1 MEWGLPPWI
10 HTKIG
15 LVILLVIYHLWCGH
29 LRKQLFHEKC
39 NWSGKHFRI
48 FNEIPTLLLVT
59 IVFLVVF
66 KEALSWSIF
75 LLILAG
81 MILTIIVTV
90 LWLAKRRGEVASVN
104 NRD

>member
-1 MEWGLPPWI
+1 
-10 HTKIG
+10 
-15 LVILLVIYHLWCGH
+15 
-29 LRKQLFHEKC
+29 
-39 NWSGKHFRI
+39 
-48 FNEIPTLLLVT
+48 LLVT

-90 LWLAKRRGEVASVN
+90 LWLAKRRGEVAVVN